1 MKNKKLIAVVLIVL
15 FPLIFSGCWDKY
27 EIERKMFVSTIG
39 IDVGED
45 IDKEQ
50 KIKDE
55 DKEDAYGAKD
65 IKKLKVT
72 YGFPDISH
80 FSPSQAVIEK
90 DGTTTVNTYSMQGAF
105 AEANN
110 KSSRTMYLGHARL
123 ILISQELFKYP
134 DTFREV
140 VDYIRRQPNLNRK
153 IHVVLTDG
161 PVEQFMKAEFDIDKH
176 IQTYI
181 SGILENNQSSESA
194 VEVSLNDFLT
204 NLGEKDNAVLPILK
218 MDRDNKEI
226 RLSGI
231 GVMDDYKFKGQ
242 LNDAETTTV
251 EVLRGKAK
259 KVVKVVN
266 LEGHPYDYEIERVK
280 RKIEVDESDEK
291 VNINIYLK
299 LTGAVKEGYKEK
311 PLTLEEIDE
320 LESTFNETI
329 SEECIKVMRS
339 IQQNIGID
347 IVGIDDY
354 IRKFKPDIWE
364 KFGENWSEVYSNS
377 KINIEVDTDIKTMGI
392 IK

>member
-1 MKNKKLIAVVLIVL
+1 MKHRRLIMSILIVL
-15 FPLIFSGCWDKY
+15 LPLLFSGCWDKY
-27 EIERKMFVSTIG
+27 EIERKIFVSTIG

-50 KIKDE
+50 KIKNE
-55 DKEDAYGAKD
+55 NKENQYGDKN

-80 FSPSQAVIEK
+80 FSPSQAVIDK
-90 DGTTTVNTYSMQGAF
+90 DGTITVSTYSMQGAF

-110 KSSRTMYLGHARL
+110 KSSRTVYLGHARL
-123 ILISQELFKYP
+123 ILISKEIFKYP

-153 IHVVLTDG
+153 IYIVLTDG
-161 PVEQFMKAEFDIDKH
+161 AVEQFMNAQFDIDKH

-181 SGILENNQSSESA
+181 SGILENNQGSESA
-194 VEVSLNDFLT
+194 VEISLNDFLT
-204 NLGEKDNAVLPILK
+204 SVGEKNNAVLPILK

-226 RLSGI
+226 KLSGI
-231 GVMDDYKFKGQ
+231 GVMDNYEFKGQ

-266 LEGHPYDYEIERVK
+266 IDGHPYDYEIDRVK
-280 RKIEVDESDEK
+280 RKIEVNENNGE
-291 VNINIYLK
+291 VEINIRLK
-299 LTGAVKEGYKEK
+299 LSGAIKEGYKER
-311 PLTLEEIDE
+311 PLTLEEIKD
-320 LESTFNETI
+320 LESIFNKTI
-329 SEECIKVMRS
+329 SEECIKVMKS

-354 IRKFKPDIWE
+354 IRKFKPSIWE
-364 KFGENWSEVYSNS
+364 KFGEDWSEIYSNS
-377 KINIEVDTDIKTMGI
+377 NITIEVETDIKTMGI